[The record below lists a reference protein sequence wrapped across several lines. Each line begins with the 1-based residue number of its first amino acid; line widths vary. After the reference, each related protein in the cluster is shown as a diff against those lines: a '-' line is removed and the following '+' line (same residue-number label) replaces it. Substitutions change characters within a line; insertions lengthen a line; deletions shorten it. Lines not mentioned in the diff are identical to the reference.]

1 MQRLGGALEREALS
15 DDRPDEPGVR
25 EPLVPSSVTY
35 GAELTF
41 ETVVP
46 GDAPVRLRA
55 HEDTLLRV
63 IAGFVSVTVAG
74 DERMLAAGEE
84 AIVPAG
90 VPHHVAGARGG
101 ARFVVGFRLAR

>member
-1 MQRLGGALEREALS
+1 MIGSADTTS
-15 DDRPDEPGVR
+15 D
-25 EPLVPSSVTY
+25 PLLASSVTH
-35 GAELTF
+35 GTELTF

-63 IAGFVSVTVAG
+63 IAGLVRVTVAG
-74 DERMLAAGEE
+74 DERVLAAGDE

-90 VPHHVAGARGG
+90 VPHRVAGAGGG